1 MKRIKHYIKTLHD
14 RTLKQAIEEIE
25 LIRSD
30 KNSWARTEGTVFQ
43 ISKMISSEPDRMDFE
58 GEPLK
63 IAEELVIWEVIRRFK
78 KFKRSNEE
86 E

>member
-25 LIRSD
+25 LIRND
-30 KNSWARTEGTVFQ
+30 KNSWARTEGTIFQ
-43 ISKMISSEPDRMDFE
+43 ISKMIRSEPDHINLE
-58 GEPLK
+58 EEPLK

-78 KFKRSNEE
+78 KFKRTNEE